1 MATRC
6 WYMVT
11 IVGEDQPGIVARVS
25 QALFEGGCNLGEAT
39 MVRLGGSFTIMIM
52 VEHSGEPGAL
62 QAMLQGPADALGLH
76 LHLVRIEGRLHAE
89 LEPDVRITVS
99 GADRPGIVA
108 QVTSALAGAGL
119 NIVSA
124 DTRVAGSPAHPVYI
138 MQIDGQALRGVR
150 ALRETLSTITR
161 DGVEATIT
169 PIEALVG

>member
-76 LHLVRIEGRLHAE
+76 LHLVRIEQPQGHGHLAKGGVGGLHSQNAIDISW
-89 LEPDVRITVS
+89 LEQ
-99 GADRPGIVA
+99 AD
-108 QVTSALAGAGL
+108 
-119 NIVSA
+119 
-124 DTRVAGSPAHPVYI
+124 AGSQFAAAQTTPSLLH
-138 MQIDGQALRGVR
+138 QHR
-150 ALRETLSTITR
+150 R
-161 DGVEATIT
+161 DGA
-169 PIEALVG
+169 PGG